1 MSACTEQVARSVALP
16 HPIPVPLS
24 GPSVLAFG
32 ADMKNAI
39 CLTSGGS
46 AFLSESTGEMGD
58 LDALLAA
65 QQCASRFERLLGV
78 RPRSVAHDLHPDS
91 RAADEA
97 RSRAR
102 RDRLPAVAVQH
113 HHAHAAA
120 CMADNAVPDGQRVIG
135 VCFDGT
141 GYGPDGTIWGG
152 EFLICDYRG
161 FHRAAHLHPVALPG
175 GDAGI
180 RRPYRMALSWMRHAG
195 IPWTADLPPAVAAG
209 PDERRVLD
217 RQLRARINTPLT
229 SSMGRLFDA
238 MASLIGLCHRIAS
251 EAEAPIALESLA
263 SQRAVSDDGAYA
275 FERVGVALDPGPLLR
290 DAAEDL
296 RRGASPSVIAC
307 RFHRGVARMV
317 VDECRRLREGWSIND
332 VALTGG
338 VWQNRVLVRMTGPA
352 LEREGFRVLVHRRSP
367 VHDGGI
373 ALGQAVVAL
382 ARLGGAGE

>member
-1 MSACTEQVARSVALP
+1 MIACTEQIVRSAALP
-16 HPIPVPLS
+16 HPIALPLS

-39 CLTSGGS
+39 CLTSGTS
-46 AFLSESTGEMGD
+46 ALLGRPTGEVDD
-58 LDALLAA
+58 LGSLLASRE
-65 QQCASRFERLLGV
+65 CASRFERLLGV
-78 RPRSVAHDLHPDS
+78 RPRIVAHDLHPDS
-91 RAADEA
+91 RAANEA
-97 RSRAR
+97 RARAR
-102 RDRLPAVAVQH
+102 RDNLPAVAVQH

-141 GYGPDGTIWGG
+141 GYGADGTIWGG

-161 FHRAAHLHPVALPG
+161 FHRASHLHPVPLPG

-180 RRPYRMALSWMRHAG
+180 HCPYRMALSWMRHAG
-195 IPWTADLPPAVAAG
+195 IPWTPDLPPAVAAG

-263 SQRAVSDDGAYA
+263 SEQSMSDDGAYA
-275 FERVGVALDPGPLLR
+275 FERVGVAIDAGPVLR
-290 DAAEDL
+290 DAADDL
-296 RRGASPSVIAC
+296 RGGTSPSVIAA

-317 VDECRRLREGWSIND
+317 VDECRRLREGWGVND

-352 LEREGFRVLVHRRSP
+352 LEREGFRVLEHRCVP